1 MYIFEM
7 SLLKP
12 GDIILTSQ
20 VGAISKVV
28 RLSTLSKFSHAIL
41 YVGDGSFIHSDGQG
55 VHSNNIQ
62 RLLFESKNH
71 AEVYRVFDGDYVDQ
85 TIMFARSQ
93 IGTSYSVKE
102 AVRTKTPFYTGE
114 KLNRQFCSRLVAQ
127 SYEYA
132 GLNLVENPDY
142 CTPKDLQQS
151 SHTHAVD
158 GCLRIA
164 EGYEVELAKS
174 DSPIQRQTDITNN
187 ILKAVRE
194 LTRSDIQSFEN
205 LDQFVIDNQTYDV
218 EITDIVV
225 KSGYLTMFDHELSQN
240 PWRYNGQLFLSLDM
254 EGAYKKRQAEFELES
269 AENQVR
275 LYSHNYLMCQNIRGH
290 FPLRYFEM
298 KIYLYK
304 KLIDVMNKR
313 IEAAKYVIENT

>member
-7 SLLKP
+7 NLLKP

-20 VGAISKVV
+20 VGAISKAV
-28 RLSTLSKFSHAIL
+28 RLSTFSKFSHAIL

-62 RLLFESKNH
+62 RLLFDNKKH
-71 AEVYRVFDGDYVDQ
+71 AEVCRVLDGNYVDQ
-85 TIMFARSQ
+85 AIMFARSQ

-102 AVRTKTPFYTGE
+102 AVRTRNPLYRGE

-132 GLNLVENPDY
+132 GLRLVNNSDY

-151 SHTHAVD
+151 LHTSIVD

-164 EGYEVELAKS
+164 EDHEVEFARS
-174 DSPIQRQTDITNN
+174 DSPIQRQTDITNY

-205 LDQFVIDNQTYDV
+205 LDQFVIDNQAYDA
-218 EITDIVV
+218 EITNIVV
-225 KSGYLTMFDHELSQN
+225 KSGYLTMFDYELKKN
-240 PWRYNGQLFLSLDM
+240 PWRYNGQLFLSLDID
-254 EGAYKKRQAEFELES
+254 GAYKKERAEFELES
-269 AENQVR
+269 AEKQAQ
-275 LYSHNYLMCQNIRGH
+275 LYSHNYLMCQNVRGR

-298 KIYLYK
+298 KMDLYK
-304 KLIDVMNKR
+304 KLIDFMNKR
-313 IEAAKYVIENT
+313 IEAAKYVIKNT

>member
-1 MYIFEM
+1 MYLFEM

-62 RLLFESKNH
+62 RLLFERKNH
-71 AEVYRVFDGDYVDQ
+71 AEVYRILDGNYVDQ
-85 TIMFARSQ
+85 AVMFARSQ

-102 AVRTKTPFYTGE
+102 AVRTKNPLYRGE

-132 GLNLVENPDY
+132 GLLLVENTDY

-151 SHTHAVD
+151 LYTKAVD

-164 EGYEVELAKS
+164 ERHEIEFAKS
-174 DSPIQRQTDITNN
+174 DSPVQRQTDITNF

-194 LTRSDIQSFEN
+194 LTRRDIQSFEN
-205 LDQFVIDNQTYDV
+205 LDQFVIDNQAYDV
-218 EITDIVV
+218 EITNIVV
-225 KSGYLTMFDHELSQN
+225 KSGYLTMFDHELNQN
-240 PWRYNGQLFLSLDM
+240 PWRFNGQLFLSLDI
-254 EGAYKKRQAEFELES
+254 EDAYKKERAEFELES

-298 KIYLYK
+298 KMDLYK
-304 KLIDVMNKR
+304 KLINFMNKR